1 MKKVIFT
8 SKKEVAIVIDN
19 VNTTFL
25 DEMMLRFP
33 HIVQDIFEELDN
45 KSLKKCRI
53 VSRTCCG
60 FIDNQ
65 KFYWIRKIQNCVDMK
80 KFQQQWHQVLKCT
93 PTEDVKEMFEG
104 LNIFW
109 NMILKGKQK
118 NCKCSSLH
126 IIAVQRYD
134 AKWGPSPWSPLH
146 IAAEQGN
153 LEFSKYIIEK
163 TNDPNPKGENGIT
176 ALHLA
181 SHNGYQKICE
191 LIIDNL
197 EDKNPVD
204 DKGMTP
210 LHIAS
215 KMGHF
220 DVCKFLIQ
228 NIDDK
233 NPSALD
239 GCTPLHLA
247 TYHGHLEIVRLI
259 VQTGVD
265 KSHLFEGKTPLDFV
279 KPRSRYRFYPLLI
292 ENSSQIWF
300 RIKWDI
306 LTTVVLFVFSYII
319 ITFILGI
326 LLLLFWDI
334 PWDRNSTGNDQIFV
348 ETVFIAPCIICLLLV
363 AMIWIYLSG
372 CFHKCMTQ
380 CNHSLEPCIIEDF
393 YR

>member
-1 MKKVIFT
+1 MNKVIFT
-8 SKKEVAIVIDN
+8 SKKEVAIIIDN
-19 VNTTFL
+19 IKTTFL

-33 HIVQDIFEELDN
+33 HIVQDVFEELDN

-53 VSRTCCG
+53 VSRTCHD

-65 KFYWIRKIQNCVDMK
+65 KFYWIRKIQNCVNMK
-80 KFQQQWHQVLKCT
+80 KFQQQWNKVLKST

-109 NMILKGKQK
+109 NMILTGKYGK
-118 NCKCSSLH
+118 LKCSSLH

-134 AKWGPSPWSPLH
+134 AKWGPSQWSPLH

-163 TNDPNPKGENGIT
+163 TKDPNPTGECGIT

-204 DKGMTP
+204 NKGMTP

-215 KMGHF
+215 EMGHF
-220 DVCKFLIQ
+220 DVCKLLIQ

-233 NPSALD
+233 NPSAHD

-247 TYHGHLEIVRLI
+247 TIHGHLEIVRLI
-259 VQTGVD
+259 VETGVD
-265 KSHLFEGKTPLDFV
+265 KSPLFEGKTPLDFV
-279 KPRSRYRFYPLLI
+279 KPKCCYRFYPLLI
-292 ENSSQIWF
+292 ENSLQIWS
-300 RIKWDI
+300 RIIGDI
-306 LTTVVLFVFSYII
+306 LKTLALFVMSYLI
-319 ITFILGI
+319 ITFIWAA
-326 LLLLFWDI
+326 LLLLFWDKTI
-334 PWDRNSTGNDQIFV
+334 WKPGNHQVF
-348 ETVFIAPCIICLLLV
+348 EQTVFITPCIICLLLF

-372 CFHKCMTQ
+372 CFHKCMK
-380 CNHSLEPCIIEDF
+380 
-393 YR
+393 

>member
-1 MKKVIFT
+1 MNKVIFT

-19 VNTTFL
+19 IKTQFL

-33 HIVQDIFEELDN
+33 HIAQAVFEELDN

-53 VSRTCCG
+53 ASRTCCD
-60 FIDNQ
+60 FIDKQ

-80 KFQQQWHQVLKCT
+80 KYQQQWNKVLKST

-104 LNIFW
+104 LNIHW
-109 NMILKGKQK
+109 NMILTGKYGK
-118 NCKCSSLH
+118 SKSSPLH

-134 AKWGPSPWSPLH
+134 AKWAPSQWSPLH

-163 TNDPNPKGENGIT
+163 TNDPNPKGEYGTT

-181 SHNGYQKICE
+181 SHNGHQKICK

-204 DKGMTP
+204 NGGMTP

-215 KMGHF
+215 EMGHF
-220 DVCKFLIQ
+220 DICNLLIQ

-233 NPSALD
+233 NPSAPD

-247 TYHGHLEIVRLI
+247 MIHGHLEIVRLI
-259 VQTGVD
+259 LETGVN
-265 KSHLFEGKTPLDFV
+265 KSPHFNGKTPLDV
-279 KPRSRYRFYPLLI
+279 VRPKCRYRFYPLLI
-292 ENSSQIWF
+292 NNISQFWYCF
-300 RIKWDI
+300 FGDVA
-306 LTTVVLFVFSYII
+306 LTFFYHFYWQRLSVDFDLFALI
-319 ITFILGI
+319 
-326 LLLLFWDI
+326 
-334 PWDRNSTGNDQIFV
+334 
-348 ETVFIAPCIICLLLV
+348 
-363 AMIWIYLSG
+363 
-372 CFHKCMTQ
+372 
-380 CNHSLEPCIIEDF
+380 
-393 YR
+393 